1 MTAREILSKNLQE
14 LMHKKGVDQNRLA
27 EDIGVSQS
35 SISQWIKGNKY
46 PRIDK
51 IQILADYFNV
61 QKSDITEDKSQQTTT
76 IAAHMDDDLTEE
88 EILKVQAYIAGL
100 KANRK

>member
-14 LMHKKGVDQNRLA
+14 LMHKRGIDQLDLA
-27 EDIGVSQS
+27 KEIGVSQS

-51 IQILADYFNV
+51 IQLLADFFNV
-61 QKSDITEDKSQQTTT
+61 PKSRITEEYPQPET
-76 IAAHMDDDLTEE
+76 IAAHKRDNLTEE
-88 EILKVQAYIAGL
+88 EQKAVDAFIQGL
-100 KANRK
+100 IANRKN